1 MSSTIKSKNNDDL
14 PFEIDLQD
22 LQNLTKR
29 KSNNYIVVNEICEEA
44 VSHFRED
51 FFRLE
56 YSDQEIIPIIVDSY
70 GGDVYALH
78 SMLSII
84 ESSTKK
90 VATICDGKAFSCGA
104 VLLSAGDHGMRFISK
119 YGYVLVHQVSHE
131 YYGKFSD
138 IAVSAEH
145 CHELNSNLLLMLD
158 KNCKKKAGTFEKM
171 VIKHNNADLYLD
183 AKTTHQL
190 GIVDHIGVPRL
201 KIETQKTEQTMLLNY
216 AKKNRLRKK

>member
-1 MSSTIKSKNNDDL
+1 MKEIKINQDDL
-14 PFEIDLQD
+14 PFEIDIQD
-22 LQNLTKR
+22 LQGLNKR
-29 KSNNYIVVNEICEEA
+29 KNNNFIIVNEICEGA
-44 VSHFRED
+44 VNEFRED

-56 YSDQEIIPIIVDSY
+56 SSDQEIIPIIVDSY

-78 SMLSII
+78 AMLSII

-145 CHELNSNLLLMLD
+145 CSELNSNLLLMLD
-158 KNCKKKAGTFEKM
+158 KNCKKKSGTFEKM
-171 VIKHNNADLYLD
+171 LIKNNNADLYLD
-183 AKTTHQL
+183 AKATYQL
-190 GIVDHIGVPRL
+190 GIADHIGVPRL
-201 KIETQKTEQTMLLNY
+201 KVEMQKTEQTMLLNY
-216 AKKNRLRKK
+216 SKKNRLRKK

>member
-1 MSSTIKSKNNDDL
+1 MSSTTKIKQEDL
-14 PFEIDLQD
+14 PFEIDIQD
-22 LQNLTKR
+22 LQGLTKR
-29 KSNNYIVVNEICEEA
+29 KNNNYIIVNEICEEA
-44 VSHFRED
+44 VSYFRED

-56 YSDQEIIPIIVDSY
+56 YSDQEIIPIIIDSY

-78 SMLSII
+78 AMLSII

-145 CHELNSNLLLMLD
+145 CSELNSNLLMMLD
-158 KNCKKKAGTFEKM
+158 KNCKKKPGTFEKM
-171 VIKHNNADLYLD
+171 LIKHNNADLYLD
-183 AKTTHQL
+183 AKTTHSL

>member
-1 MSSTIKSKNNDDL
+1 MNKTKIKQEDI

-22 LQNLTKR
+22 LQGLTK
-29 KSNNYIVVNEICEEA
+29 KKNNNFIIVNEICETA
-44 VSHFRED
+44 VNEFRDD

-56 YSDQEIIPIIVDSY
+56 FSDQEIIPIIVDSY

-78 SMLSII
+78 AMLSII
-84 ESSTKK
+84 ESSSKR

-145 CHELNSNLLLMLD
+145 CSELNTNLLLMLD
-158 KNCKKKAGTFEKM
+158 KNCKKKSGTFEKM
-171 VIKHNNADLYLD
+171 LIKNNNADLYLD
-183 AKTTHQL
+183 AKTSLQL

-201 KIETQKTEQTMLLNY
+201 KIETQKTEQTMLINY
-216 AKKNRLRKK
+216 SKKNRLKRK

>member
-1 MSSTIKSKNNDDL
+1 MKKIKINQDDS
-14 PFEIDLQD
+14 PFEIDIQD
-22 LQNLTKR
+22 LQGLNKR
-29 KSNNYIVVNEICEEA
+29 KNNNFIIVNEICESA
-44 VSHFRED
+44 VSDFRED

-56 YSDQEIIPIIVDSY
+56 SSDQEIIPIIVDSY

-78 SMLSII
+78 AMLSII

-145 CHELNSNLLLMLD
+145 CSELNSNLLLMLD
-158 KNCKKKAGTFEKM
+158 KNCKKKPGTFEKM
-171 VIKHNNADLYLD
+171 LIKHNNADLYLD
-183 AKTTHQL
+183 AK
-190 GIVDHIGVPRL
+190 
-201 KIETQKTEQTMLLNY
+201 
-216 AKKNRLRKK
+216 